1 MGWYDANPAN
11 LNPLPPREESRRT
24 IDYMGGEAE
33 VLRKA
38 REDFADGDY
47 RWVASVMRDLVYANP
62 ENREARELGADA
74 LEQLGYQAE
83 AGTWRSAYLVG
94 AHELRHGVITP
105 KHVGLQP
112 DLMQALQISMFFD
125 SMAVRIDPEKAAGE
139 HLVINWSIT
148 DQGEDYRL
156 NLQNATLTHRSGEL
170 DERAHASVSMHRAVL
185 DNILLQKTS
194 FPEAVESGEIQV
206 EGAVDAFFGL
216 LQMLEKPPAN
226 FSIIEP
232 VGEKP

>member
-1 MGWYDANPAN
+1 M
-11 LNPLPPREESRRT
+11 
-24 IDYMGGEAE
+24 
-33 VLRKA
+33 
-38 REDFADGDY
+38 
-47 RWVASVMRDLVYANP
+47 YANP

-94 AHELRHGVITP
+94 AHELRHGLITP